1 MDIKSKV
8 LEKCWIFSGACVY
21 AIVGLEPD
29 VVIVGAACTITT
41 AMHPLFFFLSF
52 SVATFHCQ
60 CHCCSHITYECASTH
75 IWESRGHT
83 FFGCTIVAE
92 LHKKLT
98 IEPGREYSFYF
109 LRFIRLFMRGLL
121 LKWSRRVC
129 LFA

>member
-1 MDIKSKV
+1 MRSSREVQDFFRCMCVCNRRSGTWCRHSWCC
-8 LEKCWIFSGACVY
+8 LHNNNGDASALLFSQ
-21 AIVGLEPD
+21 
-29 VVIVGAACTITT
+29 
-41 AMHPLFFFLSF
+41 FFSCNFSLSV
-52 SVATFHCQ
+52 SLLQPYYVRVCEYI
-60 CHCCSHITYECASTH
+60 HIC
-75 IWESRGHT
+75 ESRGHT

>member
-1 MDIKSKV
+1 MAYIIEIFITKPKKSNIHLEISITLGCKRSVRSRFFRFVKYKLKKCFSLTYLDIKSKV
-8 LEKCWIFSGACVY
+8 LEKCRIFSGACVY

-75 IWESRGHT
+75 I
-83 FFGCTIVAE
+83 
-92 LHKKLT
+92 
-98 IEPGREYSFYF
+98 
-109 LRFIRLFMRGLL
+109 
-121 LKWSRRVC
+121 
-129 LFA
+129 